1 MCVDTSLEILSK
13 HSTTSNQF
21 RQNVLDGFERE
32 SIKPEVRFTKS
43 TKVLCRGSWPQGTN
57 RSLLLRPCYRQPGL
71 SKKFFFNWA
80 KSFFNKRLYWK
91 SEPGSCDRAVQEE
104 VENSKQEHRKNSHNW
119 FLKKLLCNSGIEIK
133 LQFLVDGPFIF
144 SMNELE
150 KVQIRRIVSKRFER
164 FQCLMWSEVL
174 SPIPL
179 AVMFVI

>member
-1 MCVDTSLEILSK
+1 MCVLTLLFKILSK
-13 HSTTSNQF
+13 HSTTSDQF

-32 SIKPEVRFTKS
+32 SIKPAVRFTKS

-57 RSLLLRPCYRQPGL
+57 RSLLLRPCYRQPSL

-119 FLKKLLCNSGIEIK
+119 FLKKLLCNKVTTRWEGPQSLSYHK
-133 LQFLVDGPFIF
+133 QSLQL
-144 SMNELE
+144 
-150 KVQIRRIVSKRFER
+150 SKNGQLFKDS
-164 FQCLMWSEVL
+164 C
-174 SPIPL
+174 
-179 AVMFVI
+179 